1 LRKDE
6 RVNRVAPHKLYTIG
20 YEGASV
26 DGLVGA
32 LKAAGVAR
40 VLDIRYSPYSKRDEF
55 SVDALAPAL
64 AAYGIAYTHI
74 KALGNPPA
82 GREAARLGHAAAY
95 REIMAGHLE
104 SPDGAAG
111 LRQALTHAGA
121 EPVCLLCLERSAR
134 HCHRHIV
141 ADALAAR
148 AGLDVEHLQVDRKTA
163 HPAQAAFDF

>member
-1 LRKDE
+1 M
-6 RVNRVAPHKLYTIG
+6 KLYTIG

-40 VLDIRYSPYSKRDEF
+40 LLDIRYSPYSKRDEF
-55 SVDALAPAL
+55 SLDALAPAL
-64 AAYGIAYTHI
+64 AAYGIGYTHI

-82 GREAARLGHAAAY
+82 GREAARLGHQAAY
-95 REIMAGHLE
+95 REIMAVHLRG
-104 SPDGAAG
+104 PDGAEG
-111 LRQALTHAGA
+111 LRQALTLAAA
-121 EPVCLLCLERSAR
+121 EPCCLLCLERSAR

-141 ADALAAR
+141 ADAMAAR
-148 AGLDVEHLQVDRKTA
+148 AGLDIEHLQIDRKTA

>member
-1 LRKDE
+1 M
-6 RVNRVAPHKLYTIG
+6 APHKLYTIG

-40 VLDIRYSPYSKRDEF
+40 VLDIRYSPYSKRDAF
-55 SVDALAPAL
+55 SMDALAPAL
-64 AAYGIAYTHI
+64 AVYGIGYTHI

-82 GREAARLGHAAAY
+82 GREAARLGHHAAY
-95 REIMAGHLE
+95 REIMDGHLA

-111 LRQALTHAGA
+111 LRQALALA
-121 EPVCLLCLERSAR
+121 ALEPICLLCLERSAR

-141 ADALAAR
+141 ASAMAVR
-148 AGLDVEHLQVDRKTA
+148 AELEVEHLQIDRKTA